1 MTRTPLALFAASWL
15 LAGPGLPAQAQNP
28 APSGAPSKET
38 RVSHARGEFDV
49 KLAPQ
54 IPGPGGA
61 ESGLGR
67 MSIDKQYH
75 GELDATG
82 VGEMLTAMSPS
93 VKTSGTYVAVERV
106 TGTLNGR
113 HGSFML
119 WHSGTMT
126 RGAQQLTIV
135 IVPDSGT
142 DELTGISGTL
152 GITIE
157 PGGKHFYDLAY
168 SMGLSE

>member
-1 MTRTPLALFAASWL
+1 MP
-15 LAGPGLPAQAQNP
+15 
-28 APSGAPSKET
+28 
-38 RVSHARGEFDV
+38 HARGEFTV
-49 KLAPQ
+49 KITPQ
-54 IPGPGGA
+54 APGPGGT

-67 MSIDKQYH
+67 MALDKQYQ
-75 GELDATG
+75 GDLEATA

-93 VKTSGTYVAVERV
+93 VKNSGTYVAVERV

-113 HGSFML
+113 RGSFML

-126 RGAQQLTIV
+126 RGAQQLTIT

-152 GITIE
+152 GITITD
-157 PGGKHFYDLAY
+157 GKHYYDLEY
-168 SMGLSE
+168 TR